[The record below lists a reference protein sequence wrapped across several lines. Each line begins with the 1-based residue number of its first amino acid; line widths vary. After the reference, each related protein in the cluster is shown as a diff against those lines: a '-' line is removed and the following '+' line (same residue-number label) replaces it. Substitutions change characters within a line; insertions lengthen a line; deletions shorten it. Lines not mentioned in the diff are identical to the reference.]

1 MATKQQLLALARA
14 DYQPDLA
21 AVDPTAIETLQL
33 PEAPLGLMASGLL
46 DHPAGA
52 TPKLAAAYLLALNS
66 QNFMFWS
73 PGFEEGFTRYQF
85 GGQSGALG
93 MRAAFD
99 LAWGD
104 VGTPVGLRQRF
115 APASSAA
122 VVDLFGFISL
132 PPVRMAHL
140 NEVLHGHDL
149 EDAALELVRA
159 AQTGRLTTDDAARIA
174 TRFPVA
180 YSDPYLKR
188 AQLAVMWFA
197 GYLAELG
204 APVELDL
211 TVASDYQLPR
221 VMRALGVLR
230 YSPPLADLV
239 DRKRLIG
246 SGSVEER
253 AIRAATILGAQSMA
267 EHLGVSEPAIDNYLW
282 QYRKSCGETPHHL
295 TVTADY

>member
-1 MATKQQLLALARA
+1 MTAKHQLLTLARA
-14 DYQPDLA
+14 DYQPALVAWDPEAIA
-21 AVDPTAIETLQL
+21 ALHP
-33 PEAPLGLMASGLL
+33 PSAPLGLMTSGLMGRQ
-46 DHPAGA
+46 AGA
-52 TPKLAAAYLLALNS
+52 TPELAAAYLIALNS

-73 PGFEEGFTRYQF
+73 PDFAEGFTRYQF
-85 GGQSGALG
+85 GGQSGAIG

-104 VGTPVGLRQRF
+104 ARTPAGLRRRF

-132 PPVRMAHL
+132 PPVRMEHL
-140 NEVLHGHDL
+140 NEVLHGHAL
-149 EDAALELVRA
+149 EDAALELARA
-159 AQTGRLTTDDAARIA
+159 AQTGCLTTDDAARIA

-197 GYLAELG
+197 GYMAEIG
-204 APVELDL
+204 APVDLDL

-230 YSPPLADLV
+230 YSPSLAGLV
-239 DRKRLIG
+239 DRKMLICRG
-246 SGSVEER
+246 SAEER
-253 AIRAATILGAQSMA
+253 AIRAATILGAQAMA

-282 QYRKSCGETPHHL
+282 QCRKSCGDAPHHL